1 MFGGERYEMCHNQ
14 KMMRVA
20 IISLFASLAC
30 LISYAVIGSSVAPDG
45 RLVEPFY
52 LIPLAWLFLLNC
64 IAFAAI
70 SLLMRFRR

>member
-1 MFGGERYEMCHNQ
+1 MFGGERNEMCHNQ